1 MKRWFCGFSAI
12 DDRSLATL
20 PKPLDGEML
29 WEGSKPFWVC
39 GTWGKQQIITIFE
52 GSVRLAIV
60 GTCLAP
66 YKTLVELFQNAVR
79 NKDYSRLMRSPG
91 SYNLIVQDEIDTY
104 IFVDVAGLKPVFYT
118 EYESSIVYSSLGVP
132 LQQLIKAEVDPCW
145 LANSLVGLTATNLVQ
160 NRSPFRN
167 IQTVPSGH
175 YLQISSG
182 KPTCKKYWNAPQEY
196 ISFSDAA
203 EQLREQ
209 LLTAVE
215 GRVRLY
221 SNVTSDLSGGFDST
235 SLALIAAKDLAKRG
249 HNLHTITIKDTSSTE
264 SEDVKWAKHA
274 ASLYPNISSIMIES
288 HEYPAEL
295 SNLESIPLTDAPDP
309 VVFSLGL
316 INYSMGIVKSKGS
329 KLHLSGEGGDPVLAS
344 HPSYLV
350 DLLRRAQ
357 VGAFFQHTYGSSRV
371 NNLPPI
377 ALMSSAVKLSMT
389 SYRQWLIQQAKK
401 LMAGQ
406 LYQPFRT
413 KQPISTV
420 IGWHYASSPATWYT
434 KSSIDLVVT
443 ELQRWATV
451 ATPLAKSPGQHNSIA
466 LIQGT
471 GFTSLV
477 QQQLAKTYDVNLEF
491 PYFDSLVIDA
501 CLSAKPEER
510 TTPSTYKPL
519 LSKALEHD
527 LPNSIFKR
535 TTKGD
540 YTDGEFIGLQ
550 KNLPIISELF
560 QTSLLADM
568 GLIDISNLRAYMMQ
582 LSMGL
587 DAGSFHFHQT
597 LAIELW
603 LRRVVDTKNSFW
615 EHSTFAN
622 ILPKSN
628 LQIAS

>member
-12 DDRSLATL
+12 DDHSLATL

-52 GSVRLAIV
+52 GPVRLAIV

-79 NKDYSRLMRSPG
+79 NKDYSQLMRSPG
-91 SYNLIVQDEIDTY
+91 SYNLIVQDETDTY

-118 EYESSIVYSSLGVP
+118 KYESSIVYSSLGVP

-145 LANSLVGLTATNLVQ
+145 LANSLSGLTAPNLVQ

-182 KPTCKKYWNAPQEY
+182 QPTCKKYWNAPQEY

-203 EQLREQ
+203 EQLHEQ

-221 SNVTSDLSGGFDST
+221 GNVTSDLSGGFDST

-249 HNLHTITIKDTSSTE
+249 HNLHTITIKGTSSTE

-274 ASLYPNISSIMIES
+274 ASLYPNISSIMIDS

-309 VVFSLGL
+309 SVFSLGL
-316 INYSMGIVKSKGS
+316 INYSMGVVKSKGS
-329 KLHLSGEGGDPVLAS
+329 KLHMSGEGGDPVLGS
-344 HPSYLV
+344 HPSYLA
-350 DLLRRAQ
+350 DLVRRMQ
-357 VGAFFQHTYGSSRV
+357 VRTFVQHIYGLSRV
-371 NNLPPI
+371 NDLSPI
-377 ALMSSAVKLSMT
+377 ALMNSAVKLSIT
-389 SYRQWLIQQAKK
+389 SYRQWLLQQARK
-401 LMAGQ
+401 LLTGRSH
-406 LYQPFRT
+406 QPLRS
-413 KQPISTV
+413 KQPLSTV
-420 IGWHYASSPATWYT
+420 IGWHYTLNPATWYT
-434 KSSIDLVVT
+434 KSFVDLVVT
-443 ELQRWATV
+443 ELQKWAAV
-451 ATPLAKSPGQHNSIA
+451 ATPLDNSPGEHSSID

-471 GFTSLV
+471 GFTSLI
-477 QQQLAKTYDVNLEF
+477 QQQLAAIYDVNLEF

-510 TTPSTYKPL
+510 TTPFAYKPL
-519 LSKALEHD
+519 LSKALERD
-527 LPNSIFKR
+527 LPKSIFTR

-540 YTDGEFIGLQ
+540 YTGGEFVGLQ
-550 KNLPIISELF
+550 QNLPMIKEFF
-560 QTSLLADM
+560 QTSFLADM
-568 GLIDISNLRAYMMQ
+568 GLIDIREFRNYIQQ

-587 DAGSFHFHQT
+587 ATGSFHFNQT

-603 LRRVVDTKNSFW
+603 LRRVVDAKNSFW
-615 EHSTFAN
+615 EHSTLNHFTEV
-622 ILPKSN
+622 LRTH
-628 LQIAS
+628 